1 MPPALPLDITALA
14 GVIMGSLIV
23 LIPVAGLTARFAMK
37 PIVDSLAKLRQSS
50 NQNETVN
57 MLERRMA
64 LLEQEVQNLSGIRD
78 DLGRLVEEM
87 EFQRQLAP
95 APGTKLPKE

>member
-1 MPPALPLDITALA
+1 MPPALPIDIVGLA

-37 PIVDSLAKLRQSS
+37 PIVESMAKLRQSS
-50 NQNETVN
+50 AQTESVN
-57 MLERRMA
+57 LLERRVA
-64 LLEQEVQNLSGIRD
+64 LLEQEVQNLSGIRE

-87 EFQRQLAP
+87 EFQRQLM
-95 APGTKLPKE
+95 PGTGSKAAKE

>member
-1 MPPALPLDITALA
+1 MPIDVVGLA

-37 PIVDSLAKLRQSS
+37 PIVESMARLRQSS
-50 NQNETVN
+50 NQGETVN
-57 MLERRMA
+57 MLERRIT
-64 LLEQEVQNLSGIRD
+64 LLEKEVQNLSGIRD

-87 EFQRQLAP
+87 EFQRQLTSGSGRHP
-95 APGTKLPKE
+95 NQE

>member
-1 MPPALPLDITALA
+1 MPIDVVGLA

-37 PIVDSLAKLRQSS
+37 PVVESMARLRQSS
-50 NQNETVN
+50 NQGETVN
-57 MLERRMA
+57 MLERRIT
-64 LLEQEVQNLSGIRD
+64 LLEKEVQNLSGIRD

-87 EFQRQLAP
+87 EFQRQLSS
-95 APGTKLPKE
+95 GTRQQPTQE

>member
-1 MPPALPLDITALA
+1 MPIDVVGLA

-37 PIVDSLAKLRQSS
+37 PVVESMARLRQSS
-50 NQNETVN
+50 NQGEAVN
-57 MLERRMA
+57 MLERRIT
-64 LLEQEVQNLSGIRD
+64 LLEKEVQNLSGIRD

-87 EFQRQLAP
+87 EFQRQLSS
-95 APGTKLPKE
+95 GTRQQPTQE